1 MRKREKNK
9 SIIQQVKESLDSQL
23 AIGSSKHADKLAG
36 CLESRIYSWD
46 TYRAYLRHACDF
58 TKWAKQEHGCRTLDD
73 CRKYAAE
80 YISLAEKIGYS
91 PSTVKLMAASV
102 AKVYQ
107 CSTESLGIHTKPRKR
122 ADITRSRGTKKSDK
136 HFSEERNA
144 DLVAFCRGTG
154 LRKHKELEQLRG
166 SQLEQRDGLWYIV
179 DVKGKGGKIR
189 DIPVYPK
196 YADIV
201 VRYCQKAGDG
211 LVWPR
216 VSSHADV
223 HSYRAAYAAAW
234 YQDLARPVDKIPK
247 KDRYIC
253 RNDKAGVVYDK
264 AAMRQV
270 SRFLGHNRI
279 SVIAAHYLY

>member
-23 AIGSSKHADKLAG
+23 AIGS
-36 CLESRIYSWD
+36 
-46 TYRAYLRHACDF
+46 
-58 TKWAKQEHGCRTLDD
+58 
-73 CRKYAAE
+73 
-80 YISLAEKIGYS
+80 
-91 PSTVKLMAASV
+91 
-102 AKVYQ
+102 
-107 CSTESLGIHTKPRKR
+107 LGIRTKPRRR
-122 ADITRSRGTKKSDK
+122 ADITRSRGVKKSDK

-144 DLVAFCRGTG
+144 DLVAFCKGTG

-179 DVKGKGGKIR
+179 GVKGKGGKIR
-189 DIPVYPK
+189 DIPVYPA

-201 VRYCQKAGDG
+201 IKCCQKAGDG
-211 LVWPR
+211 LVWPH
-216 VSSHADV
+216 VSTHADV

-234 YQDLARPVDKIPK
+234 YRDLARPVAQIPK

-253 RNDKAGVVYDK
+253 RNDKAGVTYDK
-264 AAMRQV
+264 VAMRQV
-270 SRFLGHNRI
+270 SQFLGHNRI